1 MLRLY
6 DILSRRRWAA
16 PVILTV
22 LSLLLVIPALTLEYN
37 EDVTDFLP
45 FENETKEGMEV
56 YTQLSGSD
64 RIIVL
69 FEGKTR
75 DESANAVETF
85 AENMSLAFPDVDVVS
100 AIDAEQMQDFIA
112 AVYDVAPVVMNDRD
126 FAQAQNIMLDA
137 DSVKARLHSVKE
149 RLLFPGANRQIISS
163 DPLNIF
169 GGVMATVNT
178 LSPSTNTDIENGCL
192 FIPDTET
199 AIAFVT
205 SPYGGQ
211 ETAQNKRLLASIDSV
226 ALISTHVRVHTF
238 GAIPIA
244 VSNAEQIKT
253 DSVISISVAVVLIA
267 VLLFFSFRRRRNLL
281 LILAAVGFGILFA
294 LGILGLIRDE
304 VSLIVLGIAAVI
316 VGIAVN
322 YPLHFITHSDGGTH
336 PRQVLRELARPL
348 VIGNITTIGAFLC
361 LVPLKAR
368 ALQDLGLF
376 AALLLGGTII
386 FVVIFLPH
394 FLFRYGKGSR
404 PAARALADRISDAR
418 LDRNRFF
425 TATVLVITGILAYF
439 CFDTRFDT
447 DLRNINYLSAA
458 HKSDMALLEKINE
471 HADTA
476 KREYFIITRAA
487 TIDSALSL
495 QEKVQKNVAYGQF
508 ISRMIP
514 SVSTLEHNVERWN
527 DFINAHGDSVIA
539 IFTAAAFQEGFNPEA
554 FGAFTDKV
562 RCGVAMPD
570 DDTFNMVTQTLGGR
584 YITDSDGV
592 AAIAARVELDSAE
605 AHTLRDMLSRMHN
618 EAHLFNINEANSS
631 LANSLSDEFN
641 YIALAC
647 SVIVF
652 GFLWLSFG
660 RVELSIIAFAPM
672 AISWIWILGLMDIFG
687 LRFNIVNIILSTFI
701 FGQGDDY
708 TIFITEGVM
717 YEYTYRKKMLASFK
731 TGILISALIMF
742 IGIGSLVFAQHP
754 ALLSLAWVT
763 VLGMGTVVLMAY
775 VIPPYLFNLLVRHKG
790 CYRDYPLTL
799 SSLFRP
805 RRSSSTID
813 RVRARY
819 CYKGAAVER
828 AVRKTLKY
836 VFPVMRHQMLSEP
849 WHETVAVTG
858 DSYGCMALTYAA
870 MHPDIKV
877 VSVNEDP
884 EVMAVVS
891 GLSFLPSNFSV
902 SSVMPEDP
910 YTLLSICDYEKTY
923 SRSGG
928 TCCQSGNACR
938 K

>member
-6 DILSRRRWAA
+6 DILNRRRWAS

-22 LSLLLVIPALTLEYN
+22 VSLLLLIPALTLEYN

-45 FENETKEGMEV
+45 FDNETKEGMEV

-69 FEGKTR
+69 FEGMTR
-75 DESANAVETF
+75 NESADAVEAFT
-85 AENMSLAFPDVDVVS
+85 ENMNIALPDVDVVS
-100 AIDAEQMQDFIA
+100 AVDADQMQDFIA
-112 AVYDVAPVVMNDRD
+112 AVYDVAPVVMNDSD
-126 FAQAQNIMLDA
+126 FEQALNIMLDA
-137 DSVKARLHSVKE
+137 DSVKTRLHSAKE
-149 RLLFPGANRQIISS
+149 RLLFPGANRQVISY

-169 GGVMATVNT
+169 GAVMQQVNT
-178 LSPSTNTDIENGCL
+178 LSPSTHADMENGCF

-199 AIAFVT
+199 AIAFVK

-226 ALISTHVRVHTF
+226 AVISTHVPAHTF

-244 VSNAEQIKT
+244 VSNAERIKA
-253 DSVISISVAVVLIA
+253 DSVISIAIAVVLIA

-281 LILAAVGFGILFA
+281 LIPAAVGFGILFA
-294 LGILGLIRDE
+294 LGILGLMRDE

-394 FLFRYGKGSR
+394 LLFRYGKSNP
-404 PAARALADRISDAR
+404 PAARALADRISDTR

-425 TATVLVITGILAYF
+425 TVTMLAITVILAYF

-447 DLRNINYLSAA
+447 DLRNINYLTEA
-458 HKSDMALLEKINE
+458 HKSDTALLERMSQN
-471 HADTA
+471 ADTA
-476 KREYFIITRAA
+476 KGEYFIITQAA
-487 TIDSALSL
+487 TLDSALSL
-495 QEKVQKNVAYGQF
+495 QEKVQNDVSGAQF
-508 ISRMIP
+508 ISRIIP
-514 SVSTLEHNVERWN
+514 SRSTLKCNMERWN
-527 DFINAHGDSVIA
+527 DFIRAHGDSAMA
-539 IFTAAAFQEGFNPEA
+539 IFTETAIQEGFNPEA
-554 FGAFTDKV
+554 FNAFTDIV
-562 RCGVAMPD
+562 RGGVAMPGEEA
-570 DDTFNMVTQTLGGR
+570 FKMVMQTLGGR
-584 YITDSDGV
+584 YITDNDGV
-592 AAIAARVELDSAE
+592 ISVAARVELDSAE
-605 AHTLRDMLSRMHN
+605 ASELRNTLSQTHN
-618 EAHLFNINEANSS
+618 EAQLFNINEANSS

-647 SVIVF
+647 SLIVF

-672 AISWIWILGLMDIFG
+672 AISWIWILGLMDIFD
-687 LRFNIVNIILSTFI
+687 LQFNIVNIILSTFI

-717 YEYTYRKKMLASFK
+717 YEYTYRRKMLASFK

-742 IGIGSLVFAQHP
+742 IGIGSLVFSQHP

-775 VIPPYLFNLLVRHKG
+775 VIPPYLFNLLVRHKDR
-790 CYRDYPLTL
+790 YREYPLTL
-799 SSLFRP
+799 LSLLRP
-805 RRSSSTID
+805 RRSHSITGW
-813 RVRARY
+813 VRARY

-836 VFPVMRHQMLSEP
+836 AFPVMRHQMLSEP
-849 WHETVAVTG
+849 WHEIVAVIG
-858 DSYGCMALTYAA
+858 DSYGCMALTFAR
-870 MHPDIKV
+870 MHPDVRV
-877 VSVNEDP
+877 VSVNENP
-884 EVMAVVS
+884 EVMAVVN

-902 SSVMPEDP
+902 SSMMPEEP
-910 YTLLSICDYEKTY
+910 YTLLSICDYEKNHSL
-923 SRSGG
+923 SRS
-928 TCCQSGNACR
+928 TRRQSGKSCR
-938 K
+938 